1 MSQAKVDRYKEEKK
15 NREKLMK
22 KQKRETML
30 LKLAGSV
37 VAIALVGW
45 IGFSVYQN
53 VQADV
58 ANTYEVK
65 TDALDD
71 YLNGLNASE
80 EETAEAESEAETE
93 ASAETETTA
102 EEAQSETSAE

>member
-1 MSQAKVDRYKEEKK
+1 
-15 NREKLMK
+15 MK

-30 LKLAGSV
+30 LKLAGRV
-37 VAIALVGW
+37 VAIARVGW
-45 IGFSVYQN
+45 IGFSVDQN

-102 EEAQSETSAE
+102 EEAQSETAAS